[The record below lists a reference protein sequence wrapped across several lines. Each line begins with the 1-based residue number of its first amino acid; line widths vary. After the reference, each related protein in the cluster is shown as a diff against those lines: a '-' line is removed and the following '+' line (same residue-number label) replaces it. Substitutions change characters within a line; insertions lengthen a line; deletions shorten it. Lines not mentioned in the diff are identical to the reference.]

1 VRFRFLKYL
10 AVSRKTLLEHKM
22 RSFLTILGIIF
33 GVAAVI
39 AMTAIGEG
47 AKEEALKS
55 IQQMGIRNVFV
66 NDLKTIRSS
75 AHDQG
80 RYVPDGIVEA
90 DIRHAS
96 ALLPAVDM
104 SATVKEKEFVV
115 QTSTFQSV
123 APVKGVS
130 LSYLEVMGLDVEDG
144 RLFLGSDYDLH
155 KKVCLLGP
163 MAADRLFSRS
173 SAVGSD
179 IRFDGHYHRVI
190 GVLNDHPATL
200 NDILVPG
207 PSPFLYEKVVPFESP
222 VTTAIFHFRDT
233 GPIQVSSGLL
243 DATFKRRHFGL
254 ADFELVVPEALLKQQ
269 ERTQN
274 IFNSIMLLITAISL
288 LVGGIGIMNIMLAS
302 VLERTKE
309 IGIRRGMGA
318 TKSDIQHQF
327 LAEAVVLTSAGGL
340 IGVVVGVILTQLI
353 AMMTGWQT
361 RIPLPAVAVA
371 FSFSVVIGVVFGYYP
386 ARNASEL
393 NPIDALR
400 YE

>member
-1 VRFRFLKYL
+1 LRFRFLKYV

-47 AKEEALKS
+47 AKEEALRS
-55 IQQMGIRNVFV
+55 IQQMGIKNVFV
-66 NDLKTIRSS
+66 TDLQTLRSS

-80 RYVPDGIVEA
+80 QYVADGIVTPDVRYAET
-90 DIRHAS
+90 I
-96 ALLPAVDM
+96 LPAVDCT
-104 SATVKEKEFVV
+104 ATVKEKKFFV

-130 LSYLEVMGLDVEDG
+130 FSYLAVMDLDVEDG
-144 RLFLGSDYDLH
+144 RLFLGSDYDLN
-155 KKVCLLGP
+155 KRVCLLGP
-163 MAADRLFSRS
+163 EAAERLFSRS

-179 IRFDGHYHRVI
+179 IRFDGHYYKVI
-190 GVLNDHPATL
+190 GVLTDHPGTL
-200 NDILVPG
+200 NDIIVPG
-207 PSPFLYEKVVPFESP
+207 NSPFLYEKVVPFESP
-222 VTTAIFHFRDT
+222 ITTAIFHFRDT
-233 GPIQVSSGLL
+233 DPIQISAALL
-243 DATFKRRHFGL
+243 RQVFKRRHFGL

-302 VLERTKE
+302 VLERTRE

-318 TKSDIQHQF
+318 TRSDIQHQF
-327 LAEAVVLTSAGGL
+327 LAEAVVLTSAGGV
-340 IGVVVGVILTQLI
+340 IGVVVGVLLTQLI
-353 AMMTGWQT
+353 AMLTGWQT
-361 RIPLPAVAVA
+361 RIPIPAVLVA
-371 FSFSVVIGVVFGYYP
+371 FSFSVLIGVLFGYYP

-393 NPIDALR
+393 SPIDALR